1 MRRSFLFVAAWLGAG
16 VAAVALATAGVS
28 MVGNQVTGSRP
39 SPLSADEVRQELEAR
54 DLSTTT
60 STTGPTEP
68 STTTSLGA
76 PSGGEATT
84 EATPRS
90 GTATTRP
97 GTSPTTAPPAPT
109 TTTAEPVELR
119 TYSLVGGTAT
129 LRFAPSGV
137 SLVDAVPAAGFST
150 EIEPTHSNGIRVEFE
165 NESHRSRVEGWW
177 DGGPRDA
184 TEESSS

>member
-1 MRRSFLFVAAWLGAG
+1 MRRSVLLVAAWLGAG
-16 VAAVALATAGVS
+16 AAAVVLATAGVS

-39 SPLSADEVRQELEAR
+39 SPLSADEVRRELEASEPS
-54 DLSTTT
+54 STATGSTDPSTTTTSLATPAGADATT
-60 STTGPTEP
+60 STTV
-68 STTTSLGA
+68 
-76 PSGGEATT
+76 
-84 EATPRS
+84 RS
-90 GTATTRP
+90 GTVTTRP
-97 GTSPTTAPPAPT
+97 GTSPTTAPPAAT

-150 EIEPTHSNGIRVEFE
+150 EIEPTHTNGIRVEFE
-165 NESHRSRVEGWW
+165 NEGHRSRVEGWW